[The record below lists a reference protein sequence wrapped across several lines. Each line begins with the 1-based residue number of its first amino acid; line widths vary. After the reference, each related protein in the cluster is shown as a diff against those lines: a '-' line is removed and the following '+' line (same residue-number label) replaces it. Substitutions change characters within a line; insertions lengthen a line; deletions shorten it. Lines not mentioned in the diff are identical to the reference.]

1 MWFSIIDPMLVTY
14 CDATSCLSNGC
25 WMAHKQL
32 MRNIF
37 EGVSLFCKNE
47 INLEKSLF
55 ELKGM

>member
-55 ELKGM
+55 LS